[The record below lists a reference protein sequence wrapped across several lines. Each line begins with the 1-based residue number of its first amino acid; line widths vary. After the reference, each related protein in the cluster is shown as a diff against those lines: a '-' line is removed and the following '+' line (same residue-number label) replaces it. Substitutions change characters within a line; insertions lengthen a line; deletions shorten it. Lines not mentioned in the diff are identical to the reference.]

1 MPDAAPQSGPPL
13 VEFAMRYVEARLAA
27 PAPVIK
33 IPRHTGGTPM
43 KRYAVVILLACCL
56 GACAQPYAPPPE
68 QAATPPAPPPGAA
81 PPPRV
86 TSEAQ
91 IAPGRWVVDQVRC
104 SDLLGAADEDREA
117 AAMFYYGYLAAKA
130 GIRVIDVHQIDGNVR
145 RVMDRCAAAPNI
157 TVPRAF
163 RQAFG
168 RRG

>member
-1 MPDAAPQSGPPL
+1 M
-13 VEFAMRYVEARLAA
+13 
-27 PAPVIK
+27 
-33 IPRHTGGTPM
+33 PM
-43 KRYAVVILLACCL
+43 KRYDVAVLLACCL
-56 GACAQPYAPPPE
+56 GACAQPSAPPSQQAAPPPPE
-68 QAATPPAPPPGAA
+68 AAPP

-130 GIRVIDVHQIDGNVR
+130 GIHVIDVNEIDGNVR
-145 RVMDRCAAAPNI
+145 KVMDRCAAAPNI
-157 TVPRAF
+157 TVLQAF
-163 RQAFG
+163 RQAVG